1 MIISCSNGLVPLLT
15 SCIPYLKFN
24 TFVIPT
30 MYNEVGVVV
39 VMLIIELNNG
49 HCYKLVIIIIITTDR
64 VTLPLVGRL

>member
-30 MYNEVGVVV
+30 MYNKVGVVV
-39 VMLIIELNNG
+39 VMLTLGLDNG
-49 HCYKLVIIIIITTDR
+49 HCYKLVIIIITINH